1 MEIQNQVDKLKKG
14 HFILSPEILN
24 VYGVKIGDKVLVV
37 RCSDRALGFIIKC
50 PIVKIAKKHLN

>member
-37 RCSDRALGFIIKC
+37 RCSDRTLGFIIKS
-50 PIVKIAKKHLN
+50 PILK